1 MYSKA
6 PDPGFRFNPALPRQ
20 FRSLKDFPAPG
31 ALFQEL
37 AEKCLINVKK
47 IITLD
52 SAIGYNDARF
62 LSTGNHDRHLRMC
75 ALH

>member
-1 MYSKA
+1 MICRNSGTSLRK
-6 PDPGFRFNPALPRQ
+6 PGRNF
-20 FRSLKDFPAPG
+20 
-31 ALFQEL
+31 
-37 AEKCLINVKK
+37 LINVKK
-47 IITLD
+47 IITLH